1 MLKLRATIRMND
13 TVLRHRDCFPTYFA
27 CNINDQEAFKSV
39 IKGQTDG
46 FFRQVH
52 ANGTGL
58 ENRKTGW
65 GLRY

>member
-1 MLKLRATIRMND
+1 MND
-13 TVLRHRDCFPTYFA
+13 TVLRQRDCFPTYFA

-46 FFRQVH
+46 FFRQML

-58 ENRKTGW
+58 EIRKTGSS
-65 GLRY
+65 LRY

>member
-1 MLKLRATIRMND
+1 M
-13 TVLRHRDCFPTYFA
+13 VLRHNDCFVTYFA
-27 CNINDQEAFKSV
+27 YNINDQEAFKSV

-46 FFRQVH
+46 FSRQVH

-58 ENRKTGW
+58 EIKKNGW